1 MDHLKGVKCETAPN
15 HARRFGRARKAR
27 AASILEDYTE
37 LIADL
42 HAENGEARTTDIAT
56 HLGVA
61 HPTASKTIARL
72 KREGLVESRP
82 YRGVFLT
89 ATGQA
94 MAERSRQRH
103 RLVVDLLMAI
113 GAPREAAE
121 ADAEGIEHY
130 VSEATLTGFRRVSES
145 DAYNN
150 SCVNCEPSRP
160 QGNQLRRRA
169 PVHAIASASAQ
180 GVPRPCILAHVT
192 LCDSFRHRP
201 LRVTHSNEAA
211 LSGSPLL

>member
-1 MDHLKGVKCETAPN
+1 MNGAKYVTAPT
-15 HARRFGRARKAR
+15 HARRFGKTREAR
-27 AASILEDYTE
+27 AAAMLEDYTE

-42 HAENGEARTTDIAT
+42 HDAAGEARMTDIAS

-72 KREGLVESRP
+72 KREGLAVSKP

-89 ATGQA
+89 PAGQA

-103 RLVVDLLMAI
+103 RLVVDLLIAV

-130 VSEATLTGFRRVSES
+130 VSASTLQAFEAYLKKRG
-145 DAYNN
+145 
-150 SCVNCEPSRP
+150 
-160 QGNQLRRRA
+160 
-169 PVHAIASASAQ
+169 
-180 GVPRPCILAHVT
+180 
-192 LCDSFRHRP
+192 
-201 LRVTHSNEAA
+201 
-211 LSGSPLL
+211 